1 MKFCS
6 HCGQA
11 NKKIIPSG
19 DNRER
24 FVCSSCD
31 TIHYQNP
38 RIIAGCLPVY
48 GEQVLLCKRAIE
60 PRLGMWTL
68 PAGFMENGETTE
80 EGALRESQEEANA
93 NIALDGLY
101 ALYSLPQINQV
112 HMFYRGQLQ
121 DLNFSAGPESLEVKL
136 FDEADIPWDDLAFAV
151 VSKTLKHFFEDRRN
165 DEFPLHHEDLIH
177 PKGRNWKPNTEMR
190 YTASGEPGPKPIAS

>member
-6 HCGQA
+6 HCGQP
-11 NKKIIPSG
+11 NNKIIPTG

-24 FVCSSCD
+24 YVCSICD

-38 RIIAGCLPVY
+38 RIIAGCLPIH

-60 PRLGMWTL
+60 PRLGRWTL

-80 EGALRESQEEANA
+80 EGALRESFEEANA
-93 NIALDGLY
+93 NIDVDGLY
-101 ALYSLPQINQV
+101 AIYSLPQINQV
-112 HMFYRGQLQ
+112 HLFYRGQLS
-121 DLNFSAGPESLEVKL
+121 DLDFKAGPESTEVAL

-151 VSKTLKHFFEDRRN
+151 VTKTLQHYFADRKTGQ
-165 DEFPLHHEDLIH
+165 FP
-177 PKGRNWKPNTEMR
+177 
-190 YTASGEPGPKPIAS
+190 